1 MIENLEAWEGTPEE
15 EAIRKD
21 MLDDKGKEFEYGDR
35 RQELVF
41 IGMDLKHTKIQ
52 SLLDHCLLS
61 DEEMELKPNGWF
73 DKWDDINKIKWV
85 LLINI
90 FLPNL
95 FLNFFSFFGILET
108 IDDPEEPSSDNDFE
122 YQPNRYGIMSK
133 VKT

>member
-73 DKWDDINKIKWV
+73 DKWDDINKIKLV
-85 LLINI
+85 LLITYFTKSN
-90 FLPNL
+90 
-95 FLNFFSFFGILET
+95 
-108 IDDPEEPSSDNDFE
+108 FE
-122 YQPNRYGIMSK
+122 YF
-133 VKT
+133 

>member
-15 EAIRKD
+15 EAIRRD
-21 MLDDKGKEFEYGDR
+21 MLDNNGKEFEYGDR

-73 DKWDDINKIKWV
+73 DEWDDINKIKWV
-85 LLINI
+85 LFFCI
-90 FLPNL
+90 FNK
-95 FLNFFSFFGILET
+95 I
-108 IDDPEEPSSDNDFE
+108 
-122 YQPNRYGIMSK
+122 
-133 VKT
+133 